1 MKYTLLISDE
11 SVLDIED
18 ASMWYE
24 LQRKGLSNDFELCLD
39 AGLFEIQ
46 RNPDS
51 YQQKYN
57 EIRIHFIDRFPFG
70 IHYFKEKN
78 VIRVIA
84 IFHTSRNPK
93 SWRDR

>member
-24 LQRKGLSNDFELCLD
+24 LKRKGLSNDFELCLE

-46 RNPDS
+46 RN
-51 YQQKYN
+51 
-57 EIRIHFIDRFPFG
+57 
-70 IHYFKEKN
+70 
-78 VIRVIA
+78 
-84 IFHTSRNPK
+84 SR
-93 SWRDR
+93 